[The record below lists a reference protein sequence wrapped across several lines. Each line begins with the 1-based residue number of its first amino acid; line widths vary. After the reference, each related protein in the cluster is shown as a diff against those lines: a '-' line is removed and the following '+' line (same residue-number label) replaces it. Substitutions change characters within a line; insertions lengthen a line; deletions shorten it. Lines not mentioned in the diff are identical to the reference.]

1 MLCLVASNFQ
11 IKIDQINSR
20 WKGTIILGVIGVSPN
35 TVNFPT
41 SAILLKRPCWI
52 VTHDYININGT
63 KTQSKFGECLENIQQ
78 DTVITLT
85 LTHAG
90 ALSVTVGQKVLADDL
105 FVGLPQHVYPIFDLY
120 GKCERISMVN
130 TEVRGRGDGGSPVN
144 EELAMQ
150 TVSESGLDVDRNVP
164 QGEKG
169 DLEVHEKEIDLSS
182 LPGSIGLGLAGS
194 SNQILGGISSA
205 M

>member
-1 MLCLVASNFQ
+1 M
-11 IKIDQINSR
+11 
-20 WKGTIILGVIGVSPN
+20 
-35 TVNFPT
+35 
-41 SAILLKRPCWI
+41 
-52 VTHDYININGT
+52 THDYININGT

-130 TEVRGRGDGGSPVN
+130 TEVRGRGGIDGGSPVN

-182 LPGSIGLGLAGS
+182 LPSGSGLGMAGS
-194 SNQILGGISSA
+194 SNQILGGIPSA